1 MNTTAYKFEQW
12 QEELEKLQS
21 NVKKELEN
29 IRKSK
34 EEVQQIKQELMYM
47 LEDVPGVSLGKYI
60 RDDNRIIISAPEIII
75 GNVDADGV
83 LWNGSSSIVLRGTQV
98 SLEASGQKGASTG
111 TIISRASRIHSV
123 AEDPGADGTEH
134 VVQDVSE
141 VVSQAKAISLKSE
154 NAKGTFTT
162 HPSAGTLGIEFNS
175 ETTVQ
180 VLATLSNSHKADHL
194 KQCCD
199 VLNNRAKDLESSA
212 KDLKKQVESRM
223 KDLKGLL
230 DFDNMVANQV
240 TARTSFLD
248 IDELYENFNSD
259 SVSLYSAM
267 AEYFRTL
274 SALAETNRQLSCIEE
289 MKKDVDKKKSTF
301 KDTSTGTSISML
313 SERVDAYSMDGDGN
327 YRENPEAGVSIT
339 ARNVSIASTMQDESL
354 QKDGNISLSAQNVDI
369 STVNSKVERNSK
381 GEITKGDY
389 PAVGN
394 VRIASKSIALESL
407 DYEWKDKKKQE
418 KALAKDG
425 SLSIRVENTELS
437 ATETEGKATGRVEVN
452 AKKVEIKSVD
462 VDQEKRTEKSLATG
476 SSMLLLSEKMLMGSR
491 DSKTRS
497 KQMQMVSDQTAILAD
512 TTLELQQDKAIVQLS
527 GGNTSVCGGNLDL
540 YGKTTLQGDVT
551 AKGAISGGD
560 LEVKNMEVKSSF
572 KSPCTSEGMAVPG
585 APATGKLTAK
595 LKEEEL
601 KAEEKK

>member
-12 QEELEKLQS
+12 QKELENLQS

-34 EEVQQIKQELMYM
+34 EEVQQMKQELMYM

-60 RDDNRIIISAPEIII
+60 RDDNRIILSAPEIII

-83 LWNGSSSIVLRGTQV
+83 LWNGSSNIVVRGTQV
-98 SLEASGQKGASTG
+98 NLEASGQGAASTG

-141 VVSQAKAISLKSE
+141 VVSHAKSISLTSE

-162 HPSAGTLGIEFNS
+162 PPGAGILGIEFNS

-180 VLATLSNSHKADHL
+180 VLATLSNKQKKDHL
-194 KQCCD
+194 KQCGD
-199 VLNNRAKDLESSA
+199 ALKKRAKDLESSA
-212 KDLKKQVESRM
+212 KDMKKQVESRM

-230 DFDNMVANQV
+230 DFDNLVADQV
-240 TARTSFLD
+240 TTRTSFLD

-259 SVSLYSAM
+259 SASLYSAM
-267 AEYFRTL
+267 AEYFKTL

-289 MKKDVDKKKSTF
+289 MEKDVDKKKSTF
-301 KDTSTGTSISML
+301 KDKSTGTSISML
-313 SERVDAYSMDGDGN
+313 SERIDAYSMDGDGN

-339 ARNVSIASTMQDESL
+339 ARNVSIASTMPDESL
-354 QKDGNISLSAQNVDI
+354 QKEGRISLSAQNVDI
-369 STVNSKVERNSK
+369 STINPKVERNDK
-381 GEITKGDY
+381 GEITKGDF
-389 PAVGN
+389 PAVGD
-394 VRIASKSIALESL
+394 VRIASKNIALESL
-407 DYEWKDKKKQE
+407 DYEWKDKKVQE
-418 KALAKDG
+418 KALTKDG
-425 SLSIRVENTELS
+425 TLAIRMENLELS

-452 AKKVEIKSVD
+452 AKKVEVKSVD
-462 VDQEKRTEKSLATG
+462 VDKEKRTEKSLAAG
-476 SSMLLLSEKMLMGSR
+476 SSMLLLSEKMFVGSR

-497 KQMQMVSDQTAILAD
+497 KQMQVVGDKTAILAD
-512 TTLELQQDKAIVQLS
+512 TTLELQQAKAVVQLS
-527 GGNTSVCGGNLDL
+527 GGNTSVGGGNLDL

-551 AKGAISGGD
+551 AKGDIKGGD
-560 LEVKNMEVKSSF
+560 LEVKNMNVKSSF

-585 APATGKLTAK
+585 APATGKLNAK

-601 KAEEKK
+601 KAENKK

>member
-1 MNTTAYKFEQW
+1 
-12 QEELEKLQS
+12 
-21 NVKKELEN
+21 
-29 IRKSK
+29 
-34 EEVQQIKQELMYM
+34 
-47 LEDVPGVSLGKYI
+47 
-60 RDDNRIIISAPEIII
+60 
-75 GNVDADGV
+75 
-83 LWNGSSSIVLRGTQV
+83 
-98 SLEASGQKGASTG
+98 
-111 TIISRASRIHSV
+111 
-123 AEDPGADGTEH
+123 
-134 VVQDVSE
+134 
-141 VVSQAKAISLKSE
+141 
-154 NAKGTFTT
+154 
-162 HPSAGTLGIEFNS
+162 
-175 ETTVQ
+175 
-180 VLATLSNSHKADHL
+180 
-194 KQCCD
+194 
-199 VLNNRAKDLESSA
+199 
-212 KDLKKQVESRM
+212 
-223 KDLKGLL
+223 
-230 DFDNMVANQV
+230 
-240 TARTSFLD
+240 
-248 IDELYENFNSD
+248 
-259 SVSLYSAM
+259 
-267 AEYFRTL
+267 
-274 SALAETNRQLSCIEE
+274 
-289 MKKDVDKKKSTF
+289 
-301 KDTSTGTSISML
+301 
-313 SERVDAYSMDGDGN
+313 
-327 YRENPEAGVSIT
+327 
-339 ARNVSIASTMQDESL
+339 
-354 QKDGNISLSAQNVDI
+354 
-369 STVNSKVERNSK
+369 
-381 GEITKGDY
+381 
-389 PAVGN
+389 VGN

-527 GGNTSVCGGNLDL
+527 GGNTSVCGSNLDL